1 MDWMDNGQTD
11 NIDTP
16 THNRLLSNLAKHAI
30 GTKNSSTSPE
40 YESSKN
46 E

>member
-16 THNRLLSNLAKHAI
+16 NLTQTPYFRPMLS
-30 GTKNSSTSPE
+30 
-40 YESSKN
+40 
-46 E
+46 